1 VCSLYNFLSIKIS
14 PFLLVS
20 TLAVSAGC
28 ASTAEQVREDTTISI
43 ARYNTH
49 TASNNLETLHRIQI
63 NDTAGL
69 REQLENSLVNDVNL
83 IWSSI
88 TNDSTSKEDRDNAYS
103 MLRLIAVQNETFPIK
118 SLSTDTNITKILKT
132 ALQDDPAHTEQ
143 LRRQDWSKPKWEN
156 WAK

>member
-1 VCSLYNFLSIKIS
+1 MCKFVSTKIS

-20 TLAVSAGC
+20 TLVVSAGC
-28 ASTAEQVREDTTISI
+28 ASTAEQDREDTNVSI

-49 TASNNLETLHRIQI
+49 AASKNLEILHRIQI

-69 REQLENSLVNDVNL
+69 REDLEDGLANDVNL
-83 IWSSI
+83 IWSSVI
-88 TNDSTSKEDRDNAYS
+88 NDSTSREDREHAYS
-103 MLRLIAVQNETFPIK
+103 MLRLIAVQNEKFPIK
-118 SLSTDTNITKILKT
+118 SLSTDTDIMKILET
-132 ALQDDPAHTEQ
+132 ALQNDSAHTEQ